1 MKISKQLF
9 CQAMNLIRAEQIKFE
24 QWYDKLESCIGCIDT
39 IIEKASIDPM
49 ISMLETICGDT
60 NKLISLYIYDTK
72 WGSEPCCLEDQNGN
86 KLPFR
91 TLEDLYNALKLPCSR
106 RLELS
111 LNDRSK

>member
-39 IIEKASIDPM
+39 IIEKASIHPM

-72 WGSEPCCLEDQNGN
+72 
-86 KLPFR
+86 
-91 TLEDLYNALKLPCSR
+91 
-106 RLELS
+106 
-111 LNDRSK
+111 

>member
-39 IIEKASIDPM
+39 IIEKASIHPM

-72 WGSEPCCLEDQNGN
+72 WGSEPCCLKDRNGN

-91 TLEDLYNALKLPCSR
+91 TLADLYKI
-106 RLELS
+106 LS
-111 LNDRSK
+111 SPNCLSFKFCYKDIQE